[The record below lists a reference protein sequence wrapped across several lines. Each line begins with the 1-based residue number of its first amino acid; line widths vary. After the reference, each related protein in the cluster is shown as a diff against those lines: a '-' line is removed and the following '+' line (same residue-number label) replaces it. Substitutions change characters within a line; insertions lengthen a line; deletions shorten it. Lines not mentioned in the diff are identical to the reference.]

1 MWDKIWK
8 GRFELVTLPNV
19 SLKKAKGEC
28 RSLKHLPVDSRVEGS
43 GVREAPPAKE
53 HSQGTTVSASA
64 GPRLLD
70 CHSLDFGRES
80 EAPDPCCWELPGV
93 DVGHLLEGSVD
104 VPNVI
109 TFHHEDGL

>member
-1 MWDKIWK
+1 M
-8 GRFELVTLPNV
+8 TLPNV
-19 SLKKAKGEC
+19 FLKKAKGER
-28 RSLKHLPVDSRVEGS
+28 RSLKHLPNSSIEES
-43 GVREAPPAKE
+43 GVREVLPAKE
-53 HSQGTTVSASA
+53 HFQGTTVSASA
-64 GPRLLD
+64 GPRLLG

-109 TFHHEDGL
+109 TFHHEDRL